1 MSRTKLKI
9 AAVATAIIA
18 TAGSVGM
25 TASVAGVDAG
35 KSKDKIGSGWCC

>member
-1 MSRTKLKI
+1 MSRMKLKI

-35 KSKDKIGSGWCC
+35 KSETKNNGGWCC